1 MASGPPMLTP
11 IVAPSE
17 AALATTSVPALP
29 LAPGLFSTMKAWPSC
44 SCRRSAI
51 SRATISGVAPAANGT
66 MMRTVFSGHSC
77 AWAQHALRRIAIAV
91 AKYRFI
97 AVLPRFPRRLFPTY
111 HGQYRGRSGDA
122 KVRATTKLRTIFAS
136 GRIAVAPGAYDG
148 LTARLV
154 QQAGFPAVYASGG
167 AIARSTGVPDLG
179 LISVN
184 EIVDRLASMVDV
196 VDVPI
201 IADADTGYGNALNAQ
216 AAARAFERSGVAAF
230 HLEDQTFPKKCGHY
244 DDKGVVPKGEMVQKL
259 KAVRDA
265 LHDSDFIVIAR
276 TDAIAVEGFAAA
288 IDRASAYREAGADM
302 IFVEAPT
309 TEAEIAEIAKSVSGW
324 KLINMFEG
332 GKTPLLP
339 ASRLET
345 LGYHLV
351 IIPSDIQRAA
361 IKATQRALAA
371 IARDGSS
378 ASMRSDMVSFK
389 EREALIDTEAYL
401 DRSKQYAS

>member
-1 MASGPPMLTP
+1 M
-11 IVAPSE
+11 
-17 AALATTSVPALP
+17 
-29 LAPGLFSTMKAWPSC
+29 
-44 SCRRSAI
+44 
-51 SRATISGVAPAANGT
+51 
-66 MMRTVFSGHSC
+66 
-77 AWAQHALRRIAIAV
+77 
-91 AKYRFI
+91 
-97 AVLPRFPRRLFPTY
+97 
-111 HGQYRGRSGDA
+111 
-122 KVRATTKLRTIFAS
+122 RATTKLRTIFAS

-179 LISVN
+179 LISMN

-216 AAARAFERSGVAAF
+216 VAARAFERLGVAAF

-244 DDKGVVPKGEMVQKL
+244 DDKSIVPKGEMVQKL

-265 LHDSDFIVIAR
+265 LSDPDFIVIAR
-276 TDAIAVEGFAAA
+276 TDAIAVEGFDAAL
-288 IDRASAYREAGADM
+288 DRASAYIDAGADM

-309 TEAEIAEIAKSVSGW
+309 SEAEIADIAKRLPGL
-324 KLINMFEG
+324 KLINMFAG

-339 ASRLET
+339 VQRLEAF
-345 LGYHLV
+345 GYHCV

-361 IKATQRALAA
+361 IKAGQRVLAA

-378 ASMRSDMVSFK
+378 ASMAGEMVSFK
-389 EREALIDTEAYL
+389 EREALVDTDAYL
-401 DRSKQYAS
+401 DRGRRYHS